1 LNNHYCVEHRTKFYK
16 NEKVDPVTGETKVW
30 YSHKKQDGTGF
41 CSEKENQVTESKQL
55 SLDLP
60 QKSSNQMQTIF
71 ACNAMNNA
79 VALAANGK
87 ISLNQIGEQYKR
99 LLSELSATI

>member
-1 LNNHYCVEHRTKFYK
+1 MNSLHYCDEHQTKFYK

-30 YSHKKQDGTGF
+30 YSHKKADGTGF
-41 CSEKENQVTESKQL
+41 CSEKENGKVEQL
-55 SLDLP
+55 SLTLP
-60 QKSSNQMQTIF
+60 EKSQNQLQSIF

-87 ISLNQIGEQYKR
+87 IGLDQIGVQYKK
-99 LLSELSATI
+99 LLSELTSSI